1 MRLGTGKRTNILGEF
16 QEEGSL
22 ISVKMYDYQAYLKM
36 FETQLYSDL
45 TNEMPPSDF
54 KQTVKKAWKGVQ
66 NLNEM
71 DQDTRKVLVLSQ

>member
-66 NLNEM
+66 DLNEM